1 MQQTGFYSAWL
12 EALQLLWC
20 DIVGIVSSTT
30 SLGIEVAPMESG
42 GTNQLARLVNKIDKI
57 GDKMIG
63 VK

>member
-12 EALQLLWC
+12 EALQLLWR
-20 DIVGIVSSTT
+20 DIAGIVSSPT

-42 GTNQLARLVNKIDKI
+42 GTNQLARPVNKIDKI